1 MGKMGEKWVKNGK
14 MKNGGQSTNLD
25 SQQIVSWRDLES

>member
-1 MGKMGEKWVKNGK
+1 MEKWKNEKWEK